1 MRHTMLLAL
10 LAGATGTAI
19 AGSPTLILDDFDA
32 DPNDDAGGPRSLS
45 AQVFTDPFGLGGT
58 LFVATASNLDADV
71 GAAVFA
77 SGTGVELEGSITW
90 DNDGAGLALDAGAL
104 GIVGFELDF
113 YLVDQAFEGG
123 ILLSSGDGTDANDS
137 AVASFT
143 VSADNGLQ
151 TISLDLG
158 SLDIG
163 AGFDA
168 SNVNLVRLSFNEG
181 GQTIGLDFALS
192 EFRAVVPTPGS
203 AVLLVVG
210 GLANARRRR

>member
-1 MRHTMLLAL
+1 MRHTILLGLLA
-10 LAGATGTAI
+10 ATTGVAT

-32 DPNDDAGGPRSLS
+32 DPNDDAGGPRSLAS
-45 AQVFTDPFGLGGT
+45 QVFTDPFGLGGSF
-58 LFVATASNLDADV
+58 FVATASNLDSDI

-77 SGTGVELEGSITW
+77 SGTGVSQEGSITW
-90 DNDGAGLALDAGAL
+90 DNDGAGLALDAASL

-123 ILLSSGDGTDANDS
+123 IVLSSGDGSDANDS
-137 AVASFT
+137 AVAFFT
-143 VSADNGLQ
+143 VSAGNGLQ

-168 SNVNLVRLSFNEG
+168 SNVNLVRLYFNQG
-181 GQTIGLDFALS
+181 GETIGLDFAVS

-203 AVLLVVG
+203 LALLAFG
-210 GLANARRRR
+210 GLTAIRRRR